1 MRPLVYFYGFI
12 FMLLLIIYLAARLYD
27 AKSTHRKVESPHI
40 IQRIGYNMLFIPAG
54 VVGLMVLIGAL
65 MRDTEMIIVSS
76 VLTIVFLTL
85 LYFTRRKFKRL
96 YVERDK
102 YFFLDGQ
109 YVAFQVEYE
118 DIVDWIPLSKQVG
131 VRDGTI
137 EDNYYICIN
146 LKFAEPEILFRK
158 LTEMTFAG
166 KFKDTDGSTPD
177 DPKREQEL
185 ISFLEKNGYS
195 HIVEEVSKE
204 FTLTE

>member
-54 VVGLMVLIGAL
+54 VIGLMVLIGAL

-85 LYFTRRKFKRL
+85 LYFTLRKFKRL
-96 YVERDK
+96 YVERDE

-109 YVAFQVEYE
+109 YVAFQVDYE

-158 LTEMTFAG
+158 LTEMTLAG

-177 DPKREQEL
+177 DPNREQEL
-185 ISFLEKNGYS
+185 IQFLEKNGYS